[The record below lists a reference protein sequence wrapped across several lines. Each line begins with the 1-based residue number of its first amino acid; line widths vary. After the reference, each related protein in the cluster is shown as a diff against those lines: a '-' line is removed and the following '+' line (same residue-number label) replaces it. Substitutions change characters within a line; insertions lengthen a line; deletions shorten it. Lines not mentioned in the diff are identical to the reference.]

1 MENKNMEK
9 AKNNLLEDSEC
20 IGIIVG
26 FVTSIGIL
34 SLPNGVVKDA
44 KQDGWI
50 SVIIGGVYPLFLALL
65 SIYYVKKHPNEDILF
80 LSKKYLGIIL
90 GTICNILFL
99 AQFIIYLIAIASGM
113 NNVYI
118 GHATAFLTP
127 IKLLIPAI
135 LIATYL
141 AIKGIKV
148 LGRINKIAL
157 YALVMFILT
166 LLTALQ
172 RGNYLNLFP
181 IFGSGYK
188 NILKGS
194 IESAYA
200 YGGLEGIFLIYP
212 FMRNKDKIKT
222 VVLKSTFLIMLF
234 YTWTTF
240 ICIYFLGYKVTSKAL
255 WPVLLVTEG
264 VNLPII
270 NSFRVI
276 FLFLWSFTIFRTLGD
291 YQYSITYILSYLL
304 KVKDKNKVYWFTVP
318 IAIYLCLNIG
328 SEVHRRAFLGYII
341 PKVTLFNIVYVSII
355 AILIFVKDKGGK

>member
-1 MENKNMEK
+1 MEK
-9 AKNNLLEDSEC
+9 VKNNLLEDNEA
-20 IGIIVG
+20 IAIIVG

-50 SVIIGGVYPLFLALL
+50 SVVVGGVYPLFLALL
-65 SIYYVKKHPNEDILF
+65 SIYYVKKHPNEDILV

-90 GTICNILFL
+90 GTICNLLFL
-99 AQFIIYLIAIASGM
+99 AQFIIYFIGIASGM
-113 NNVYI
+113 SNVYI
-118 GHATAFLTP
+118 CHATAFLTP
-127 IKLLIPAI
+127 IKIFIPVI
-135 LIATYL
+135 LVATYL
-141 AIKGIKV
+141 AIKGVKV
-148 LGRINKIAL
+148 LARINKIAF
-157 YALVMFILT
+157 YALVMFVLT

-172 RGNYLNLFP
+172 RGNYLNLLP
-181 IFGSGYK
+181 VFGSGYK
-188 NILKGS
+188 NILKAS
-194 IESAYA
+194 LESAYA

-222 VVLKSTFLIMLF
+222 VVLKSTFILIIL

-264 VNLPII
+264 VNLPVI

-291 YQYSITYILSYLL
+291 YQYSITYILGYVL
-304 KVKDKNKVYWFTVP
+304 KVKDKNKIYWVTVP
-318 IAIYLCLNIG
+318 IAIYLFLKIG
-328 SEVHRRAFLGYII
+328 GEVQRRAFLGYII
-341 PKVTLFNIVYVSII
+341 PKVTLFNMAYVSII
-355 AILIFVKDKGGK
+355 AILIFIKDKGRK